1 MGDTIFEVAARSG
14 AICSFQKRQ
23 KDFTSA
29 KSFCYVND
37 YFLSAIA
44 AFAFAAIFAAV
55 RP

>member
-1 MGDTIFEVAARSG
+1 MSTVILEAARG
-14 AICSFQKRQ
+14 QCNLPLKGQ